1 MSTKILGIFMG
12 DYGEI
17 AKRIEN
23 ACGGLSHAKAAEYLG
38 IKSSTYGAIVA
49 PKDKEPTSIN
59 LKTLKAL
66 FEKGISSD
74 WILFESLPKYVHEKG
89 TPENI
94 SDLKKVV
101 AIIGTLSAEDRQRVL
116 AILLGL

>member
-1 MSTKILGIFMG
+1 MG

-23 ACGGLSHAKAAEYLG
+23 ACGNLSHAKAAEYLG

-74 WILFESLPKYVHEKG
+74 WILFESPPKYVHEKG
-89 TPENI
+89 TPENLT
-94 SDLKKVV
+94 DLEKIM
-101 AIIGTLSAEDRQRVL
+101 AITETLSVEDRQRVL
-116 AILLGL
+116 KHLLGL